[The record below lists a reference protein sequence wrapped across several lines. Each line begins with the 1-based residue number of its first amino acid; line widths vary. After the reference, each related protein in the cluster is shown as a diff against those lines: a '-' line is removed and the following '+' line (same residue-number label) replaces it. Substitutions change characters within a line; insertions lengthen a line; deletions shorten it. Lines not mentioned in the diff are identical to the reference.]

1 MDKNHALTLEEDDPR
16 VVAAL
21 DAEQRLFAFYG
32 LEAKTHFV
40 PLTRLGIRV
49 RVTEIGSGKPVLIV
63 PGNVGDV
70 FPLASLMA
78 ELKGRRIIA
87 VNRPGGGMSEGMD
100 HRKVDFREF
109 AVHTLTSVLDAFG
122 LDKVPVVAHSIGGHW
137 SLWLALDRPER
148 VTALTLLGVP
158 GNLLNTSPP
167 FILRLLSVPVLNRL
181 LFGLLTPRNLEQ
193 SRKALSFMGHSQE
206 TCARL
211 PEAVADCFY
220 HFPRLPHFR
229 TSSLS
234 LMERA
239 NRLRGA
245 RPEVRLGEEQLKC
258 VQQPTM
264 FLWGDNDPFGSVEIG
279 RQISKIVPF
288 SEFHAIQGGGH
299 LPWLDNP
306 AECGRLTRDFLS
318 GY

>member
-1 MDKNHALTLEEDDPR
+1 MDKNHALTLKEDDPR

-21 DAEQRLFAFYG
+21 DAEQRLYALYG
-32 LEAKTHFV
+32 LEAKTHYV
-40 PLTRLGIRV
+40 PLIRLGIRV

-122 LDKVPVVAHSIGGHW
+122 LDQVPVVAHSIGGHW

-148 VTALTLLGVP
+148 VIALTLLGVP
-158 GNLLNTSPP
+158 GNLLNTAPPP
-167 FILRLLSVPVLNRL
+167 FLRLLSVPVLNRL
-181 LFGLLTPRNLEQ
+181 MINLMVPRNLD
-193 SRKALSFMGHSQE
+193 RARIGMSFIGHSRE

-211 PEAVADCFY
+211 PEAAVDCFY
-220 HFPRLPHFR
+220 HFPRLPHYR
-229 TSSLS
+229 TSLLS
-234 LMERA
+234 LMEQA
-239 NRLRGA
+239 KGA
-245 RPEVRLGEEQLKC
+245 RLDEEQLKR
-258 VQQPTM
+258 VQQPVM
-264 FLWGDNDPFGSVEIG
+264 FLWGDNDPFGSVELG
-279 RQISKIVPF
+279 RKIAKTLP
-288 SEFHAIQGGGH
+288 SSAFHVIQGGGH

-306 AECGRLTRDFLS
+306 AECGALTRDFLS
-318 GY
+318 SY